1 MIPKIIHFCWLS
13 NDEYPS
19 KIAYCINS
27 WKEKLPDYEV
37 RLWDLSRFDINSSV
51 WCKEAF
57 ESRKY
62 AFAAD
67 YIRCYALYTE
77 GGIYLDSDVE
87 VLKSFDDLLH
97 FPYFIGEE
105 QGFNIEPA
113 VMGCEKGWK
122 FMKEMM
128 EYYDNRH
135 FNVNGAFDMTTLPVI
150 MSDSINRKYKY
161 IRMKYLSDFIKD
173 ENVFCVF
180 PATYFSPKYPNS
192 FKCPVSSYTYS
203 IHHFAASWYPMDKK
217 IFRLIRRLFG
227 YNFAHFCSII
237 VKKMRSFCPKD
248 FKCRQ

>member
-13 NDEYPS
+13 NDRYPA
-19 KIAYCINS
+19 KIEYCIDS
-27 WKEKLPDYEV
+27 WKKKLPDYEIH
-37 RLWDLSRFDINSSV
+37 LWNLSRFDINSSV

-57 ESRKY
+57 EARKY

-87 VLKSFDDLLH
+87 VLKSFDDLLQ

-105 QGFNIEPA
+105 QGYNIEPA

-135 FNVNGAFDMTTLPVI
+135 FNINGIFDMTTLPVI
-150 MSDSINRKYKY
+150 MSNRIREKYKY
-161 IRMKYLSDFIKD
+161 VRIKHSAEFLKD
-173 ENVFCVF
+173 ENMFCVF
-180 PATYFSPKYPNS
+180 PAIYFSPKYPNS
-192 FKCPVSSYTYS
+192 FKCPITSSTYT
-203 IHHFAASWYPMDKK
+203 IHHFAASWYPADKK
-217 IFRLIRRLFG
+217 IYRMIRRLFG
-227 YNFAHFCSII
+227 YRVAHICSVF
-237 VKKMRSFCPKD
+237 VKKIKHVSLKS
-248 FKCRQ
+248 